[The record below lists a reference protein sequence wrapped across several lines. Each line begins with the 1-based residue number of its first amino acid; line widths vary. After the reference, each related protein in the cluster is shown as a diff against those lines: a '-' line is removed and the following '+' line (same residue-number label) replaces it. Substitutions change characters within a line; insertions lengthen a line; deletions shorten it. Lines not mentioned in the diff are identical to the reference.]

1 MFQDSIVRNRVY
13 RAQLCL
19 LVLFF
24 LAFAFSA
31 CGRLSQK
38 TANGIFLREH
48 PTYTLVYSATGEG
61 WEGVGY
67 HHFEYKKPGDENVY
81 KEVWTF
87 VQQDDGNWKVT
98 SRWTPK
104 E

>member
-1 MFQDSIVRNRVY
+1 MQSVNKAKNYKRYLYFSI
-13 RAQLCL
+13 L
-19 LVLFF
+19 LLLPLV
-24 LAFAFSA
+24 SIS

-38 TANGIFLREH
+38 TANEAFLKEN
-48 PTYTLVYSATGEG
+48 PTYTIVSSETGEG

-67 HHFEYKKPGDENVY
+67 HHFVYKKPDDENVY

-87 VQQDDGNWKVT
+87 VQQDDGTWKVT